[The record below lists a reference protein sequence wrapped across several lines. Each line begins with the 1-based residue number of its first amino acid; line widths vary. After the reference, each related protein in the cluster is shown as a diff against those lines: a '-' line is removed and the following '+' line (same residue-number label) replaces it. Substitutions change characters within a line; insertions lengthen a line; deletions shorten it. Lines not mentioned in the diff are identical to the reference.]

1 MAKPNLKQT
10 PDGSASSRVGNYQS
24 RNIIGSITAALL
36 LIGAFTLFA
45 LHTNRLTKV
54 IQSNIEI
61 QVILE
66 NGLDTSDSLRIVS
79 LLTSQPFVLKINGQP
94 RIKYV
99 SKEEALQRLSQDLKE
114 DILANTIQNPLRNSF
129 IINILPAYH
138 KEDKLARIKE
148 QLEQEPGIFEISYAV
163 AAIEKIDRN
172 IRTVGI
178 IVFTLV
184 ALLILLTGFFVHTAI
199 KLALYSQRF
208 IIRSM
213 QLVGAS
219 DTFIKKPFVM
229 RAGLYGMLSGVIAS
243 ILLTGGL
250 FWLYDV
256 LPEFKQV
263 KEWSS
268 TLLIFLSLL
277 LTGAFIAALSA
288 FFAVNKYLNR
298 SLDELH
304 RR

>member
-10 PDGSASSRVGNYQS
+10 HDGSSSSRVGNYQS

-54 IQSNIEI
+54 IQSNVEI

-66 NGLDTSDSLRIVS
+66 NGLDVSDSLRIVK
-79 LLTSQPFVLKINGQP
+79 LLASQPFVLKVNGQP
-94 RIKYV
+94 KIKYV
-99 SKEEALQRLSQDLKE
+99 SKEEALEKLSQELKE

-129 IINILPAYH
+129 IINILPTYH
-138 KEDKLARIKE
+138 KEDKLSRIKE
-148 QLEQEPGIFEISYAV
+148 QLEQEPGIFEVSYAV

-172 IRTVGI
+172 IRVIGI

-219 DTFIKKPFVM
+219 DAFIKKPFVI

-243 ILLTGGL
+243 ALLTGGL

-277 LTGAFIAALSA
+277 LIGAFIAAMSA
-288 FFAVNKYLNR
+288 FFAVSKYLNR

-304 RR
+304 QR

>member
-1 MAKPNLKQT
+1 MAKPNTKQT
-10 PDGSASSRVGNYQS
+10 SDSNISSRVGAYQS
-24 RNIIGSITAALL
+24 RNIILSITAALL
-36 LIGAFTLFA
+36 LIGAFVLFA
-45 LHTNRLTKV
+45 LHTNRFTKV

-61 QVILE
+61 QILLE
-66 NGLDTSDSLRIVS
+66 NGLDSKDSLRIVN
-79 LLTSQPFVLKINGQP
+79 LLASQPFILKINGQP
-94 RIKYV
+94 KIRYE
-99 SKEEALQRLSQDLKE
+99 SKEEALERLSEELQE
-114 DILANTIQNPLRNSF
+114 DILSNALANPLRNSF

-138 KEDKLARIKE
+138 KSDKLARIKE
-148 QLEQEPGIFEISYAV
+148 QLTGEPGIFDVSYAEDV
-163 AAIEKIDRN
+163 MDKIDRN
-172 IRTVGI
+172 IRIIGL
-178 IVFTLV
+178 IVFALV
-184 ALLILLTGFFVHTAI
+184 MLLVLLTGFFVHTAI

-219 DTFIKKPFVM
+219 DNFIKKPFVV
-229 RAGLYGMLSGVIAS
+229 RAGLYGMLSGIIAS
-243 ILLTGGL
+243 VLLTGGL

-263 KEWSS
+263 QDWSS

-298 SLDELH
+298 SLDELY

>member
-1 MAKPNLKQT
+1 M
-10 PDGSASSRVGNYQS
+10 V
-24 RNIIGSITAALL
+24 SITAALL

-61 QVILE
+61 QVMLE
-66 NGLDTSDSLRIVS
+66 NGLDSSDSLRIVK
-79 LLTSQPFVLKINGQP
+79 LLASQPFVLKTNGQA

-99 SKEEALQRLSQDLKE
+99 SKEEAIVTLSEDLNE
-114 DILANTIQNPLRNSF
+114 DVLANTIQNPLRNSF
-129 IINILPAYH
+129 VINILPAYH

-148 QLEQEPGIFEISYAV
+148 ELERAPGIFEISYAV
-163 AAIEKIDRN
+163 AAIEKIDKN
-172 IRTVGI
+172 IRTIGV
-178 IVFTLV
+178 IVFLLV
-184 ALLILLTGFFVHTAI
+184 FLLILLTGFLVHTAI

-219 DTFIKKPFVM
+219 NNFIKKPFVI
-229 RAGLYGMLSGVIAS
+229 RAGLYGMLSGLIAS
-243 ILLTGGL
+243 VLLTGGL
-250 FWLYDV
+250 YWLYDA

-277 LTGAFIAALSA
+277 LTGAVIAALSA

-298 SLDELH
+298 SLDELY